1 MKNIEVV
8 SSAANKGF
16 ACFCISYEEAFPPC
30 HAIFLRGNT
39 SCFHGFSG
47 SSRAQWAK
55 YMGHIRQLFSV
66 WMYVCK
72 CSNEIHVYILS
83 TVISMIYIY
92 IYNYVC
98 IHNYIYLHI
107 LHIYAHIYIYIY
119 CKTELGIVKL
129 SYEHLGGKQ
138 QKLAAHL
145 KTSSL
150 PTPATQKNLPLWIW
164 FCYWN
169 SIAAMVF
176 RKPQQSVV
184 SERNKT

>member
-1 MKNIEVV
+1 MKRLFHHAMPFFTWQHELLPRFFRLQSGTV
-8 SSAANKGF
+8 SQVHGSYSTII
-16 ACFCISYEEAFPPC
+16 FCM
-30 HAIFLRGNT
+30 N
-39 SCFHGFSG
+39 
-47 SSRAQWAK
+47 
-55 YMGHIRQLFSV
+55 V
-66 WMYVCK
+66 YVCK

-107 LHIYAHIYIYIY
+107 LYICTYLYIY